1 MSDGYGAFDAGRL
14 IDKSQPPLITRA
26 FDACITAP
34 IALWTCLVTFDLLP
48 FAGFAS
54 LTQCSH
60 GTV

>member
-14 IDKSQPPLITRA
+14 IDKSQPSLVTSA

-34 IALWTCLVTFDLLP
+34 SAMWMCLVTFDLLS
-48 FAGFAS
+48 FAGSAS
-54 LTQCSH
+54 LTERSH